1 MFEDPS
7 VETILRNAI
16 LEDVGNGDITS
27 SAIIPEGHTSTAVLM
42 ANESFILAG
51 VPFAERIFKLV
62 NPDLAFKALKKDGSK
77 VRKGTVIGRIRGDT
91 RSILKAERVAL
102 NLLQRL
108 SGIATLTSRFV
119 ESVKGF
125 SVRIADTRKTTP
137 GFRPFEKY
145 AVRVGGGYNHR
156 YGLFDG
162 ILIKDNHIDAAGG
175 IGEAIRRARER
186 THHLLK
192 IEIEVRNLRE
202 TKEALA
208 AGADVIMLDNMP
220 VDRMYKAVDLIH
232 RKRPEVIIEAS
243 GGISLENVRSIA
255 STGVDLISV
264 GAITHSAPAVDI
276 SMEIIRPGQTQD

>member
-1 MFEDPS
+1 MNGYLS

-27 SAIIPEGHTSTAVLM
+27 SVVIPEGHTSIAVLM
-42 ANESFILAG
+42 ANETLVLAG
-51 VPFAERIFKLV
+51 IPFAERIFKLV
-62 NPDLAFKALKKDGSK
+62 NPDLTFKALKKDGSK
-77 VRKGTVIGRIRGDT
+77 VRKGAVIARVRGDT

-102 NLLQRL
+102 NILQRL

-119 ESVKGF
+119 ESVREF
-125 SVRIADTRKTTP
+125 PVRIVDTRKTTP
-137 GFRPFEKY
+137 GFRSLEKY
-145 AVRVGGGYNHR
+145 AVRIGGGYNHR

-175 IGEAIRRARER
+175 IGEAIRRAREKA
-186 THHLLK
+186 HHLLK

-202 TKEALA
+202 VKEALA
-208 AGADVIMLDNMP
+208 AGAHVIMLDNMP
-220 VDRMYKAVDLIH
+220 VERMNRAVDLIR

-243 GGISLENVRSIA
+243 GGVSLENVRSIA

-264 GAITHSAPAVDI
+264 GAITHSASAVDI
-276 SMEIIRPGQTQD
+276 SMEIVRPGQTQG